1 MRWGTSEFTD
11 GLDSADGGR
20 KCKAHHSHAPFYNL
34 RREIVEITGVV
45 KSFLLVNPHPEIVI
59 EVTSS
64 DGEPAEVIVYAQ
76 AYAGQMREMGGWTE
90 DTVKIGQTVTVV
102 GHPGRS
108 SVSSV
113 MGQTMT
119 TPSGDVLTMRFYDLL
134 KPEEPPSQ

>member
-1 MRWGTSEFTD
+1 MRWAILSLLTGWI
-11 GLDSADGGR
+11 LLMAGGVQ
-20 KCKAHHSHAPFYNL
+20 AHHSHAPFYNL
-34 RREIVEITGVV
+34 DEIVEITGVV
-45 KSFLLVNPHPEIVI
+45 KSFLLINPHPEIVI
-59 EVTSS
+59 EVTGS

-90 DTVKIGQTVTVV
+90 DSVKIGQTITVV

-119 TPSGDVLTMRFYDLL
+119 TPSGDVLTMRFQDLL
-134 KPEEPPSQ
+134 KPEGPPSQ

>member
-1 MRWGTSEFTD
+1 MRWAKLSLLTGWI
-11 GLDSADGGR
+11 LLMAGGVQ
-20 KCKAHHSHAPFYNL
+20 AHHSHAPFYNL
-34 RREIVEITGVV
+34 DEIVEITGVV
-45 KSFLLVNPHPEIVI
+45 KSFLLINPHPEIVI
-59 EVTSS
+59 EVTGS

-90 DTVKIGQTVTVV
+90 DSVKIGQTITVV

-119 TPSGDVLTMRFYDLL
+119 TPSGDVLTMRFQDLL
-134 KPEEPPSQ
+134 KPEGPPSQ

>member
-1 MRWGTSEFTD
+1 MRWGTLSLLP
-11 GLDSADGGR
+11 GSILLMAGGVQ
-20 KCKAHHSHAPFYNL
+20 AHHSHASFYNL
-34 RREIVEITGVV
+34 DEIVEITGVV

-59 EVTSS
+59 EVTGS

-90 DTVKIGQTVTVV
+90 DSVKIGQTVTVV

-113 MGQTMT
+113 MGQTIT
-119 TPSGDVLTMRFYDLL
+119 TPSGDVLTMRFQDLL
-134 KPEEPPSQ
+134 KPGGPPSQ

>member
-1 MRWGTSEFTD
+1 MRWGTLSLLT
-11 GLDSADGGR
+11 GSILLMAGGVQ
-20 KCKAHHSHAPFYNL
+20 AHHSHAPFYNL
-34 RREIVEITGVV
+34 DEIVEITGVV

-59 EVTSS
+59 EVTGS

-90 DTVKIGQTVTVV
+90 DSVKIGQTVTVV

-113 MGQTMT
+113 MGQTIT
-119 TPSGDVLTMRFYDLL
+119 TPSGDVLTMRFQDLL
-134 KPEEPPSQ
+134 KPGGQPSQ

>member
-1 MRWGTSEFTD
+1 MRWGTLSLLT
-11 GLDSADGGR
+11 GSILLMAGGVQ
-20 KCKAHHSHAPFYNL
+20 AHHSHAPFYNL
-34 RREIVEITGVV
+34 DEIVEITGVV
-45 KSFLLVNPHPEIVI
+45 KSFRLINPHPEIVI
-59 EVTSS
+59 EVTGS

-90 DTVKIGQTVTVV
+90 DSVKIGQTITVV

-119 TPSGDVLTMRFYDLL
+119 TPSGDVLTMRFQDLL
-134 KPEEPPSQ
+134 KPAGPPSQ

>member
-1 MRWGTSEFTD
+1 MRWGTLSLLTGSIF
-11 GLDSADGGR
+11 LMAGGVQ
-20 KCKAHHSHAPFYNL
+20 AHHSHAPFYNL
-34 RREIVEITGVV
+34 DEIVEITGVV

-59 EVTSS
+59 EVTGS

-90 DTVKIGQTVTVV
+90 DSVKIGQTVTVV

-113 MGQTMT
+113 MGQTIT
-119 TPSGDVLTMRFYDLL
+119 TPSGDVLTMRFQDLL
-134 KPEEPPSQ
+134 KPGGPPSQ

>member
-1 MRWGTSEFTD
+1 M
-11 GLDSADGGR
+11 AGGVQ
-20 KCKAHHSHAPFYNL
+20 AHHSHAPFYNL
-34 RREIVEITGVV
+34 DEIVEITGVV
-45 KSFLLVNPHPEIVI
+45 KSFLLINPHPEIVI
-59 EVTSS
+59 EVTGS

-90 DTVKIGQTVTVV
+90 DSVKIGQTITVV

-119 TPSGDVLTMRFYDLL
+119 TPSGDVLTMRFQDLL
-134 KPEEPPSQ
+134 KPEGPPSQ

>member
-1 MRWGTSEFTD
+1 MRWGTLSLLT
-11 GLDSADGGR
+11 GSILLMAGGVQ
-20 KCKAHHSHAPFYNL
+20 AHHSHGPFYNL
-34 RREIVEITGVV
+34 DEIVEITGIV
-45 KSFLLVNPHPEIVI
+45 KSFRLINPHPEIVI
-59 EVTSS
+59 EVTGS

-90 DTVKIGQTVTVV
+90 DSVKIGQTITVV

-119 TPSGDVLTMRFYDLL
+119 TPSGDVLTMRFQDLL
-134 KPEEPPSQ
+134 KPAGPPSQ

>member
-1 MRWGTSEFTD
+1 MRWGKLSLLTGSI
-11 GLDSADGGR
+11 LLMAGGVQ
-20 KCKAHHSHAPFYNL
+20 AHHSHAPFYNL
-34 RREIVEITGVV
+34 DEIVEITGVV

-59 EVTSS
+59 EVTGS

-90 DTVKIGQTVTVV
+90 DSVKIGQTVTVV

-113 MGQTMT
+113 MGQTIT
-119 TPSGDVLTMRFYDLL
+119 TPSGDVLTMRFQDLL
-134 KPEEPPSQ
+134 KPGGPPSQ

>member
-1 MRWGTSEFTD
+1 MRWAILSLLTGWI
-11 GLDSADGGR
+11 LLMAGGVQ
-20 KCKAHHSHAPFYNL
+20 AHHSHAPFYNL
-34 RREIVEITGVV
+34 DEIVEITGVV
-45 KSFLLVNPHPEIVI
+45 KSFLLINPHPEIVI
-59 EVTSS
+59 EVTGS

-90 DTVKIGQTVTVV
+90 DSVKIGQTITVV

-119 TPSGDVLTMRFYDLL
+119 TPSGDVLTMRFQDLL
-134 KPEEPPSQ
+134 KPAGPPSQ

>member
-1 MRWGTSEFTD
+1 MRWATLSLLTGWI
-11 GLDSADGGR
+11 LLMAGGIQ
-20 KCKAHHSHAPFYNL
+20 AHHSHAPFYNL
-34 RREIVEITGVV
+34 DEIVEITGVV
-45 KSFLLVNPHPEIVI
+45 KSFLLINPHPEIVI
-59 EVTSS
+59 EVTGS

-90 DTVKIGQTVTVV
+90 DSVKIGQTITVV

-119 TPSGDVLTMRFYDLL
+119 TPSGDVLTMRFQELL
-134 KPEEPPSQ
+134 KPEGPPSQ